1 MQSGPCSLRRSIHS
15 KGDGARLCPQLA
27 STAPA
32 TGKATQP
39 TECYGGTRR
48 QAAPR
53 LVGLVRVRR
62 NKRRGPSAER
72 ISYAS
77 IQYGMEGRLPIRA
90 DPGILAALFV
100 IGLSASLPA
109 GVLYW
114 LMRPT
119 ILPNP
124 GMSAYRPPRPD
135 PLFPLIARETRDPYA
150 LSIAA
155 AKQENGLLRADAR
168 SALAAAQDAEPTAG
182 GLASTTLR
190 PQRRQRSART
200 QSRQQNPSVSAHE
213 PAAPFNTWAN
223 RDRSFASWY
232 R

>member
-1 MQSGPCSLRRSIHS
+1 
-15 KGDGARLCPQLA
+15 
-27 STAPA
+27 
-32 TGKATQP
+32 
-39 TECYGGTRR
+39 
-48 QAAPR
+48 
-53 LVGLVRVRR
+53 VRVRR
-62 NKRRGPSAER
+62 NKRRGLSAER

-124 GMSAYRPPRPD
+124 GMSAYQAPRLD
-135 PLFPLIARETRDPYA
+135 PLLPLIARETRDPYA
-150 LSIAA
+150 LSITA
-155 AKQENGLLRADAR
+155 AKRENELLHADAQSVFA
-168 SALAAAQDAEPTAG
+168 SAQATNLTSETVAPTPIG
-182 GLASTTLR
+182 
-190 PQRRQRSART
+190 QQKRQRSARAQGR
-200 QSRQQNPSVSAHE
+200 QSPPVPAHE
-213 PAAPFNTWAN
+213 RA
-223 RDRSFASWY
+223 RSVPSEAFRGQAFATWY

>member
-1 MQSGPCSLRRSIHS
+1 MLPERHSL
-15 KGDGARLCPQLA
+15 Q
-27 STAPA
+27 
-32 TGKATQP
+32 
-39 TECYGGTRR
+39 
-48 QAAPR
+48 
-53 LVGLVRVRR
+53 
-62 NKRRGPSAER
+62 ER

-77 IQYGMEGRLPIRA
+77 VRYGMDERFSIRA
-90 DPGILAALFV
+90 DTGIFAVLFV

-135 PLFPLIARETRDPYA
+135 PLFPIIARHARDPYA

-155 AKQENGLLRADAR
+155 AKRENELLHAEP
-168 SALAAAQDAEPTAG
+168 AAAFASAQDTKPAAEV
-182 GLASTTLR
+182 LASPTIR
-190 PQRRQRSART
+190 QQKRQRSART
-200 QSRQQNPSVSAHE
+200 QGRQQSRSIVAQE
-213 PAAPFNTWAN
+213 PATPLHSLAI
-223 RDRSFASWY
+223 RDHAFATWY

>member
-1 MQSGPCSLRRSIHS
+1 MARDYVHSWPQQLRQQEKR
-15 KGDGARLCPQLA
+15 GDRL
-27 STAPA
+27 S
-32 TGKATQP
+32 
-39 TECYGGTRR
+39 
-48 QAAPR
+48 
-53 LVGLVRVRR
+53 
-62 NKRRGPSAER
+62 
-72 ISYAS
+72 
-77 IQYGMEGRLPIRA
+77 GMEALDVRLRLAWSGSCVCAAISVVVQVRNVFRTQAFNMAWKGGYLLRA